1 MIKVNLLK
9 TKVSG
14 GVADMTSTA
23 TIGTASVSVGVE
35 NLSPVEVILKIALMI
50 VFAYGLSY
58 YETDNIETLQGQL
71 KKEKSATSET
81 QKQLTELRAQAG
93 RAEQVK
99 GQIDQLQEKLD
110 ILTGLS
116 RKRLRELKALDSL
129 QNFLPNGVWFR
140 TLKYNGRGFDLNGS
154 SATNEDLDEFEAALN
169 ASPVYTNVIRL
180 SSVSSQTTQGTI
192 INFQLQFDLGDVQ

>member
-129 QNFLPNGVWFR
+129 QNFLPNG
-140 TLKYNGRGFDLNGS
+140 
-154 SATNEDLDEFEAALN
+154 
-169 ASPVYTNVIRL
+169 
-180 SSVSSQTTQGTI
+180 
-192 INFQLQFDLGDVQ
+192 

>member
-1 MIKVNLLK
+1 M
-9 TKVSG
+9 
-14 GVADMTSTA
+14 
-23 TIGTASVSVGVE
+23 
-35 NLSPVEVILKIALMI
+35 
-50 VFAYGLSY
+50 
-58 YETDNIETLQGQL
+58 
-71 KKEKSATSET
+71 
-81 QKQLTELRAQAG
+81 TELRAQAG

>member
-116 RKRLRELKALDSL
+116 HKRLRELKALDSL

>member
-23 TIGTASVSVGVE
+23 TIGTASVSVGAE

-58 YETDNIETLQGQL
+58 YEADNIETLQAQL